1 MKKYFCLILFMLPF
15 TLLAQHTIKGAV
27 TDDNQLPLPGASI
40 LVKGTTTGAVTNF
53 DGNFSI
59 DLKSTPSTLLIS
71 YLGYVTKEVLITNQ
85 KNITI
90 VLEGDQESL
99 DEVVVI
105 GYGEVKKK
113 DLTGAITS
121 IKPTEAIAEQSRGI
135 EDVIRGRSA
144 GVQVVNNGA
153 EPGASI
159 SVRIRGLSS
168 LTNNSEPLYVVDG
181 IIIDSATEDTQDPL
195 GGYSSQ
201 QAGLTG
207 VNPQDIQSIE
217 ILKDA
222 SATAIYGSRAANG
235 VVIITTKKG
244 KKGTAKF
251 NFTTTTSIGHVVRN
265 IEVLDIEGFANY
277 QNDAKLAIGQELPY
291 SIAPNGV
298 ISTTGDDPI
307 VVEGINWADDTYK
320 KAYVVRNRLSVSGAG
335 DKTNY
340 YVSGGMTRNQGTFPN
355 ALAEA
360 FDVNANIKH
369 KFNDKFSIKAKAAAT
384 FTELQASKG
393 TDETGGANN
402 SMVRQVILAAPILNF
417 TDNNND
423 AEDVDEILDGPRAWT
438 QEYDDDATE
447 TRLLASVD
455 MQYRISKTLKYR
467 LLFGG
472 DYRTKE
478 RKFFFGTG
486 LRKGRDPNGIAGVST
501 LDRFRYNID
510 NTILYNKRFNKNHR
524 INATAGFLIDKTHIE
539 TSRFSASDFPDL
551 SLRADGINT
560 GRNQNA
566 KILGSESPTIL
577 SFIGRANYTLA
588 DKYLFTGTFR
598 ADGSSRFPKG
608 NQWGYFP
615 AFSFAWKVM
624 EEPFLKDQ
632 KTISNLKLRTGY
644 GEVGNQN
651 IASYRF
657 LSIFNRTENSLAD
670 SEGNGTLIP
679 IIPQN
684 LANEE
689 LKWET
694 SKQYNLGVDFGFFD
708 DRING
713 TVDVYEKKS
722 SDLLLSVPLG
732 PSTGFNAL
740 TANQGG
746 IENRGLEIS
755 LNADVIRNKNTN
767 WNVFANISFNRN
779 KITSLGLDAKPF
791 GALGNIVAFE
801 GTQIAGGT
809 TFKQPANI
817 FIEGEE
823 AALFYGYETNGIIRT
838 NTALI
843 DTPTGDP
850 LTFKGQDLQVGDVQF
865 VDKNNDGNIDENDKT
880 IIGNPNP
887 DYTFGFGSSF
897 EYKNLSLSV
906 LFNGVYGNDL
916 ANGNSLENAYAN
928 TTPRNVRSEA
938 YYDAFNAVL
947 NPNGKYPFV
956 GVNGTGYTSEFNDRA
971 VESGSFLRLSYV
983 TLGYNVPLKS
993 NLIDSLKFTLSGQNL
1008 WLLTDYT
1015 GFDPEVSSFAYDPL
1029 RSGVDWGS
1037 FPNQRTYAFG
1047 LNITF

>member
-1 MKKYFCLILFMLPF
+1 MLPI
-15 TLLAQHTIKGAV
+15 TLLAQQTVKGII
-27 TDDNQLPLPGASI
+27 TDDNSLPLPGASV
-40 LVKGTTTGAVTNF
+40 LVKGTSTGAVSDF
-53 DGNFSI
+53 DGKFTIN
-59 DLKSTPSTLLIS
+59 LNNTPSTLIIS
-71 YLGYVTKEVLITNQ
+71 YLGYVTQEIIITSQ
-85 KNITI
+85 QNITV
-90 VLEGDQESL
+90 VLEGNQQTL

-113 DLTGAITS
+113 DLTGAVTS
-121 IKPTEAIAEQSRGI
+121 IKPTEAIAEQSKGI

-144 GVQVVNNGA
+144 GVQVIANGA

-195 GGYSSQ
+195 GGYISQ

-244 KKGTAKF
+244 KKGNAKF
-251 NFTTTTSIGHVVRN
+251 NFTSTTSIGHVVRN
-265 IEVLDIEGFANY
+265 IDVLDVEGFANY
-277 QNDAKLAIGQELPY
+277 QNEAKLSLGQVEPY
-291 SIAPNGV
+291 SISPNGQV
-298 ISTTGDDPI
+298 FTTTDDPTL
-307 VVEGINWADDTYK
+307 VEGINWADDTYRK
-320 KAYVVRNRLSVSGAG
+320 SYVVKNRLSVSGAG

-360 FDVNANIKH
+360 FDINANIKH
-369 KFNDKFSIKAKAAAT
+369 QFNDKFSIRAKAAAT
-384 FTELQASKG
+384 FTDLQASKG
-393 TDETGGANN
+393 PDENGGANN

-417 TDNNND
+417 ALNNND
-423 AEDVDEILDGPRAWT
+423 AEDVDETLDGPRAWT

-447 TRLLASVD
+447 TRLLASFD
-455 MQYRISKTLKYR
+455 LQYKISKTLKYR

-472 DYRTKE
+472 DYRKKE
-478 RKFFFGTG
+478 RTFWFGTG
-486 LRKGRDPNGIAGVST
+486 LRKGRDPNGLAGVST

-510 NTILYNKRFNKNHR
+510 NTIMYNKRFNKNNR
-524 INATAGFLIDKTHIE
+524 INATAGFLIDKTDIE
-539 TSRFSASDFPDL
+539 TSRYSASDFPDL
-551 SLRADGINT
+551 SLRADGIDT
-560 GRNQNA
+560 GLNRTA
-566 KILGSESPTIL
+566 TILGSESPTIL
-577 SFIGRANYTLA
+577 SFIGRVNYTLF

-615 AFSFAWKVM
+615 AFSFAWKVI
-624 EEPFLKDQ
+624 EEPFLKNQ

-657 LSIFNRTENSLAD
+657 LSLFNRTDGSLAD
-670 SEGNGTLIP
+670 AEGNGTLIP
-679 IIPQN
+679 IIPLN

-694 SKQYNLGVDFGFFD
+694 SKQYNAGIDFGFFD

-713 TVDVYEKKS
+713 TIDVYQKKS
-722 SDLLLSVPLG
+722 SDLLLNVPLG
-732 PSTGFNAL
+732 PSAGFNFI

-755 LNADVIRNKNTN
+755 LNADVIRNEKTN

-809 TFKQPANI
+809 FFKQPANI
-817 FIEGEE
+817 FIEGEQ

-838 NTALI
+838 ESALTN
-843 DTPTGDP
+843 TPTGDP
-850 LTFKGQDLQVGDVQF
+850 LTYKGQDLQVGDVQF
-865 VDKNNDGNIDENDKT
+865 VDQNNDGEIDENDKT

-897 EYKNLSLSV
+897 EYKNLSLSI

-916 ANGNSLENAYAN
+916 ANGNILESGYAN

-938 YYDAFNAVL
+938 YYDAFNAVT
-947 NPNGKYPFV
+947 NPDGNYPFV
-956 GVNGTGYTSEFNDRA
+956 GVDGSTIYTTEFNDRA
-971 VESGSFLRLSYV
+971 VEDGSFLRLSYV

-993 NLIDSLKFTLSGQNL
+993 KTIDSLKFTLSGQNL

-1047 LNITF
+1047 VNITF